1 MEKLEWCGY
10 PKVKKFWRYVYSF
23 WQNARTWRTDGEDK
37 QTPHNGI
44 GRACTASRGKK
55 LSKWTWPHQITWP
68 WPDVCMLFWCLKS
81 GVSGAIE
88 TNFSCNFSL
97 RRQCM
102 YVVVDFMPH
111 AVYRQIADTAADLC
125 LTLLC
130 VISAGT
136 LSNYCSH
143 VHTLP
148 IGSFS
153 DGSSNRK
160 ISHLHTVTQCRTKK
174 TTEKK
179 LLIKSTVVWKQI
191 KVSI

>member
-1 MEKLEWCGY
+1 
-10 PKVKKFWRYVYSF
+10 
-23 WQNARTWRTDGEDK
+23 
-37 QTPHNGI
+37 
-44 GRACTASRGKK
+44 
-55 LSKWTWPHQITWP
+55 
-68 WPDVCMLFWCLKS
+68 
-81 GVSGAIE
+81 
-88 TNFSCNFSL
+88 
-97 RRQCM
+97 M

-174 TTEKK
+174 NNRKK
-179 LLIKSTVVWKQI
+179 TVNKKYSCLKTNKSQYINFK
-191 KVSI
+191 KKFNRK